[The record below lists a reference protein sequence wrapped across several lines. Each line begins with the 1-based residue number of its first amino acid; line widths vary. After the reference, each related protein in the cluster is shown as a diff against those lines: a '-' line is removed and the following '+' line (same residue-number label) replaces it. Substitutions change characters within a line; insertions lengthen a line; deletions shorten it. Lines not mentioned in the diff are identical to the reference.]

1 MKILLLV
8 KSWLIMVTLAGVP
21 MKQRIIIMNMKKY
34 LVKRVLKVPQDNNRK
49 ILSQKRIF
57 PKKI

>member
-1 MKILLLV
+1 V
-8 KSWLIMVTLAGVP
+8 KSWLIMVTLAGIP
-21 MKQRIIIMNMKKY
+21 KKQRIIIMNMKKY

-49 ILSQKRIF
+49 NLSQKRIF